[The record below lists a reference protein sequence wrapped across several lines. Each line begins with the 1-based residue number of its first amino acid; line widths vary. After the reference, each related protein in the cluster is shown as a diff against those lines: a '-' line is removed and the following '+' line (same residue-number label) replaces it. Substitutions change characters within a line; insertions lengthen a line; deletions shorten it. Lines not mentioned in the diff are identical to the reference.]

1 MKRTILLLSLVAAGL
16 FVALLPA
23 RPLSTIPTVAS
34 TVIEPVASATSV
46 AYCAWVRTDSA
57 LEMSIGFAASRDTQ
71 VTVSVVSEGTVAATE
86 ERAVAPFGSIPVS
99 AVLPV
104 GVEGAIGEFAA
115 GPAGAMA
122 IGDGALGM
130 VAAACP
136 STVADRWVL
145 GGGSTLEGQTLELRL
160 FNPFPEDAKLTIRA
174 LSENGSEPDQ
184 SLEAVSVPA
193 QSTRT
198 ISLTDTLGFR
208 EWLSVEIE
216 QTDGRIIPSYVEQSA
231 TGGITAQSGV
241 ALASEWFFP
250 FGGIDEVVNNL
261 VLVNPSAS
269 PVGYQVATAT
279 VGGSGDELDRGSLA
293 LRQVAAIAVDAGDG
307 YILQADAPIA
317 AFVIGRG
324 DVGRASVAGSS
335 ITASDWLL
343 PGAGALP
350 STTIMILN
358 PSVEDVTAT
367 VLSRLGQEK
376 VLIPGGGVTA
386 VPIAIS
392 DGGVQVFGTGPIVV
406 GWYAEGESGFAY
418 AMGIPV
424 VDR

>member
-317 AFVIGRG
+317 AFVIGRS

>member
-1 MKRTILLLSLVAAGL
+1 
-16 FVALLPA
+16 
-23 RPLSTIPTVAS
+23 
-34 TVIEPVASATSV
+34 
-46 AYCAWVRTDSA
+46 
-57 LEMSIGFAASRDTQ
+57 
-71 VTVSVVSEGTVAATE
+71 
-86 ERAVAPFGSIPVS
+86 FGSIPVS

-317 AFVIGRG
+317 AFVIGRS

>member
-1 MKRTILLLSLVAAGL
+1 MKRTILILSLVAAGL

-34 TVIEPVASATSV
+34 TVVEPVVSATSV
-46 AYCAWVRTDSA
+46 AYCGWVRTDSA
-57 LEMSIGFAASRDTQ
+57 LEMSIGLAASRDTQ
-71 VTVSVVSEGTVAATE
+71 ATVSVPSEGAVTASE
-86 ERAVAPFGSIPVS
+86 ERALAPFGSIPVR

-104 GVEGAIGEFAA
+104 GVEGAIVEFAA

-122 IGDGALGM
+122 IGDGVLGM
-130 VAAACP
+130 VAAGCP
-136 STVADRWVL
+136 SSVADRWVL
-145 GGGSTLEGQTLELRL
+145 GGGSTLEGQTLDLRL

-193 QSTRT
+193 QSSRT
-198 ISLTDTLGFR
+198 VSLTDILGFR

-216 QTDGRIIPSYVEQSA
+216 QTDGRIIPSYIEQSA

-241 ALASEWFFP
+241 TLASEWFFP
-250 FGGIDEVVNNL
+250 FGGVAGITNSL

-269 PVGYQVATAT
+269 PVGYQVARATAS
-279 VGGSGDELDRGSLA
+279 GAGDELDRGSIE
-293 LRQVAAIAVDAGDG
+293 LRQVTAIRLDSGDG
-307 YILQADAPIA
+307 YVVQADAPIA
-317 AFVIGRG
+317 AFVVGRG
-324 DVGRASVAGSS
+324 EVGSASVAGSNV
-335 ITASDWLL
+335 TATDWLL

-358 PSVEDVTAT
+358 PSVEVVTAT
-367 VLSRLGQEK
+367 VLSRVGQEK

-386 VPIAIS
+386 VAVAAS
-392 DGGVQVFGTGPIVV
+392 DGGVQIFGTGPIVV
-406 GWYAEGESGFAY
+406 GWYAEGDNGFAY

-424 VDR
+424 VGR

>member
-46 AYCAWVRTDSA
+46 AYCGWVRTDSA

-71 VTVSVVSEGTVAATE
+71 ATVSVLSEGTVAATE

-104 GVEGAIGEFAA
+104 GVEGAIVEFAA

-145 GGGSTLEGQTLELRL
+145 GGGSTLEGQTLDLRL

-241 ALASEWFFP
+241 ALASEWYFP
-250 FGGIDEVVNNL
+250 FGGVDEIANNL

-279 VGGSGDELDRGSLA
+279 VSGAGDELDRGSLA
-293 LRQVAAIAVDAGDG
+293 FRQVAAIALDAGDG

-324 DVGRASVAGSS
+324 DVGSASVAGSS
-335 ITASDWLL
+335 VTATDWLL

-350 STTIMILN
+350 ATTIMILN
-358 PSVEDVTAT
+358 PSVDDVTAT

-386 VPIAIS
+386 VPLAVS
-392 DGGVQVFGTGPIVV
+392 DGGVQIFGTGPIVA